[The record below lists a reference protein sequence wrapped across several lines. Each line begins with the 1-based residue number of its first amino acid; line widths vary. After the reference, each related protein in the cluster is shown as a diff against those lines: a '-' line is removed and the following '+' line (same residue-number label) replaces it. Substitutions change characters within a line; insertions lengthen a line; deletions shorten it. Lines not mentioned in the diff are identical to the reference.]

1 MQKQRTSLLTSF
13 FYNSSLFQ
21 SKISPNK
28 WAEIIPLLQFN
39 IFQTIK
45 LDDIH
50 ADYPMSVPHYL
61 PPSTTKV
68 PDVS

>member
-13 FYNSSLFQ
+13 FY
-21 SKISPNK
+21 ISPNK